1 MFRSRGKPAVHD
13 GKLGTFLGVF
23 TPTILTILGVIMFLR
38 FGNVVGDAGI
48 VQAIHAV
55 AALDDASGVEML
67 FTADEEV
74 GSGSSRDLIV
84 ERCGIKFGLF
94 QAAQYYY
101 YPGWHEPGTA
111 LEGLVN
117 ADAYAA
123 LPADL
128 QAIVKYACQAANMD
142 MFADFEARNG
152 EALSSLVNDHGVELR
167 AFPDEVLAELKR
179 AAAELIEEQAATDP
193 MSGKVW
199 ASLKSYMENA
209 RTSTAVGSQ
218 YFVNHR

>member
-1 MFRSRGKPAVHD
+1 M
-13 GKLGTFLGVF
+13 
-23 TPTILTILGVIMFLR
+23 
-38 FGNVVGDAGI
+38 N
-48 VQAIHAV
+48 
-55 AALDDASGVEML
+55 
-67 FTADEEV
+67 
-74 GSGSSRDLIV
+74 DLA
-84 ERCGIKFGLF
+84 FGLF
-94 QAAQYYY
+94 RAAKYYY

-117 ADAYAA
+117 AEAYAA
-123 LPADL
+123 LPPDL

-142 MFADFEARNG
+142 MFAEFEARNG
-152 EALSSLVNDHGVELR
+152 EALNSLVNDHGVELR

-199 ASLKSYMENA
+199 ASLKAYMENA
-209 RTSTAVGSQ
+209 RTSTAAGSQ

>member
-1 MFRSRGKPAVHD
+1 MRVG
-13 GKLGTFLGVF
+13 GTPVNIPG
-23 TPTILTILGVIMFLR
+23 
-38 FGNVVGDAGI
+38 A
-48 VQAIHAV
+48 
-55 AALDDASGVEML
+55 EL
-67 FTADEEV
+67 FTALQSGTIDATEWV
-74 GSGSSRDLIV
+74 GPMNDLA
-84 ERCGIKFGLF
+84 FGLF
-94 QAAQYYY
+94 LAAKYYY

-128 QAIVKYACQAANMD
+128 QAIVKYACQAANMN
-142 MFADFEARNG
+142 MFAEFEARNG
-152 EALSSLVNDHGVELR
+152 EALNSLVNDHGVELR